1 MTVARQTISCVVAAA
16 RGLTKNVR
24 MPDFYKA
31 LHLDSLEA
39 VKTQAVTMFVP
50 GKGDKK
56 RSRAAAPAPC
66 GG

>member
-16 RGLTKNVR
+16 RGLTKNR

-31 LHLDSLEA
+31 LYLDSLEA
-39 VKTQAVTMFVP
+39 VKPQAVTMFVP
-50 GKGDKK
+50 GKGAKK
-56 RSRAAAPAPC
+56 RSRAAAPAPR